1 VLAVLA
7 QQSAVQTGMLMEQ
20 EAQRAVFADLVRGQ
34 AAQREEHRK
43 EREEN
48 RKEREENRKE
58 REENRKERE
67 AQRAVLADLVQ
78 GQAAQRDEQT
88 SLLRQILDRLTPRAH
103 AAARAAAAPDALN
116 TAVLGAP
123 SASGSDGEAEGA
135 GGHVLGELSAGGS
148 VLSAGGAVHSA
159 GSSVHSK

>member
-48 RKEREENRKE
+48 RKERE
-58 REENRKERE
+58 

-78 GQAAQRDEQT
+78 GQAAQREEQT

-148 VLSAGGAVHSA
+148 VLSAGGTVHSA